1 MKALVDTFNKEK
13 WWLSLGTVKVREGEQ
28 RSTQHPPEHVRLE
41 DQEVDAAEDRG
52 HDQDEG
58 HADGALALGQV
69 PLPPTQDPTRLDH
82 THSGHQ

>member
-1 MKALVDTFNKEK
+1 MKALVGCET
-13 WWLSLGTVKVREGEQ
+13 LR
-28 RSTQHPPEHVRLE
+28 RSVESFSSAAAVVQHPPEHVRLE

-69 PLPPTQDPTRLDH
+69 PLPPTEDPTRLDH
-82 THSGHQ
+82 PHSGHQ

>member
-1 MKALVDTFNKEK
+1 MAFFRYCEGSRRSVD
-13 WWLSLGTVKVREGEQ
+13 SSSIMRDQ

-69 PLPPTQDPTRLDH
+69 PLPPTEDPTRLDH